1 MADNSH
7 KNNVFRLEIPSNGH
21 LNPIIGPIIRAALER
36 LMSFHLLNKLYE
48 ELTEREG
55 GCFITKTLQALDVKY
70 EISEEDIRR
79 IPASG
84 PAVVVA
90 NHPFGG
96 IEGMIIASILRMV
109 RPDVRIMANYLLSYI
124 PDIADM
130 FFFVDPFKKKDSYRM
145 NVKSLRET
153 VLWVKQGGMLVVFP
167 AGEVSHVDLQK
178 REVTDPKWDT
188 SVARIIRKTAS
199 PALPVYFDGSNG
211 ILFNLAGLIHPL
223 LRTAMLPHEFLNKA
237 KKTIRV
243 KIGNL
248 VSFNRLCKIESGE
261 AVMDYLRLRTY
272 LLANGTELRRK
283 RRFPLGIPFNLPK
296 GLSEGT
302 PEMTPI
308 APAENPDVMR
318 GEIAALPEEQILARH
333 GQYTAASAWSWQIP
347 SILRE
352 IGRLREITFRAGNE
366 GTGKAADLD
375 QFDSHYLH
383 LFIWNSDKNEIVGAY
398 RFGKTDEILMKQGIK
413 GLYTSTLFK
422 YGEQFLDK
430 ISPALEM
437 GRSFVRQ
444 EYQRSYLPLLLLWK
458 GIGQIVS
465 SNPKYRYLF
474 GPVSINKDYSG
485 ASAQL
490 IVSFLKMTSYIPSLA
505 RYIRPKTPLR
515 PEPVTGWDTG
525 TALSFVRD
533 IDDISELIAAIG
545 DSDCVAH
552 GQSPTELTPPKGVP
566 ILLRQYLRLGGK
578 LIGFNIDHSFGDCLD
593 GLILVDL
600 TLTEPALLTRYMGK
614 EGIDAFYKYHGKAVA
629 PALSA

>member
-1 MADNSH
+1 MADSSH
-7 KNNVFRLEIPSNGH
+7 KNNVFRLELPSNGH
-21 LNPIIGPIIRAALER
+21 FYPIIRAALER
-36 LMSFHLLNKLYE
+36 LMSFDRLNKLYE
-48 ELTEREG
+48 ELTKREG
-55 GCFITKTLQALDVKY
+55 GCFVTKTLQALNVKY
-70 EISEEDIRR
+70 EISDEEIRR

-84 PAVVVA
+84 PVVVVA

-178 REVTDPKWDT
+178 REVTDPKWD
-188 SVARIIRKTAS
+188 SSIARIIRKTAS
-199 PALPVYFDGSNG
+199 PVLPVYFDGSNG
-211 ILFNLAGLIHPL
+211 ILFQLAGLIHPL
-223 LRTAMLPHEFLNKA
+223 LRTAMLPREFLNKE

-243 KIGNL
+243 KVGGI
-248 VSFNRLCKIESGE
+248 VSFNRLSKIESGD

-272 LLANGTELRRK
+272 LLANGTEPKRK
-283 RRFPLGIPFNLPK
+283 RRFPFSLPFNPTK
-296 GLSEGT
+296 GVSEGAV
-302 PEMTPI
+302 PI

-318 GEIAALPEEQILARH
+318 DEIAALPEGQILVRH
-333 GQYTAASAWSWQIP
+333 GQYTAASAYSWQIP

-366 GTGKAADLD
+366 GTGKAADSD
-375 QFDSHYLH
+375 QFDGHYLH
-383 LFIWNSDKNEIVGAY
+383 LFIWNSDKNEVVGAY

-444 EYQRSYLPLLLLWK
+444 EYQRSYLPLLLLWR

-465 SNPKYRYLF
+465 DNPRYRYLF

-515 PEPVTGWDTG
+515 AESVPGWDSG
-525 TALSFVRD
+525 SALSFVRD
-533 IDDISELIAAIG
+533 IDDISELVAAIG
-545 DSDCVAH
+545 DSEGVAH
-552 GQSPTELTPPKGVP
+552 DQPPAELTPPKGVP
-566 ILLRQYLRLGGK
+566 ILLKQYLRLGGK

-600 TLTEPALLTRYMGK
+600 TTTEPALLTRYMGK
-614 EGIDAFYKYHGKAVA
+614 EGLNAFYKYHGKAAV
-629 PALSA
+629 SAA